1 MIYHAGANMPINESN
16 YWIGVASRDHVLKGI
31 EGGFAQLCHGKSSPL
46 KRMKSG
52 DWIIYYS
59 SKHKLNEKAPCQMF
73 TAIGKVIDD
82 HIYEF
87 DMGNGF
93 IPFRRKITFYPCKEV
108 SIHPL
113 IDQLSFIQDK
123 KRWGYPFRYG
133 HLKICK
139 EDFTLI
145 AREMGINITDF
156 PT

>member
-1 MIYHAGANMPINESN
+1 MNQVN
-16 YWIGVASRDHVLKGI
+16 YWIGVASRDHVVKGV

-46 KRMKSG
+46 KKMKSG

-59 SKHKLNEKAPCQMF
+59 AKHQMNKTDPCQMF

-93 IPFRRKITFYPCKEV
+93 IPFRRNIEFYPCTE
-108 SIHPL
+108 IPIRPL
-113 IDQLSFIQDK
+113 ISILSFIEDQ

-133 HLKICK
+133 HLKISK
-139 EDFTLI
+139 EDFMII
-145 AREMGINITDF
+145 ASKMVVMKKLNFE
-156 PT
+156 